1 VTRFPCFGFGP
12 IISGSHSCY
21 GLQIGKILYARELWS
36 CILRSEFEPATSMW
50 PGAVAKDNPEM
61 LKRLALV
68 RLGRGAWERK

>member
-1 VTRFPCFGFGP
+1 
-12 IISGSHSCY
+12 
-21 GLQIGKILYARELWS
+21 
-36 CILRSEFEPATSMW
+36 MW